1 MKRFF
6 GVFFAVILMLT
17 CAGCGGGDN
26 KPAEPQK
33 QETKEVKEETGD
45 KVGALMPI
53 GIDEE
58 GYKRWTQSIAEVEG
72 QPVGYNAPRTVVFF
86 NDLNSM
92 LAALKAKQID
102 RFATSKEVAQYIAAR
117 NDDVEIIDY
126 NLKPILGYSM
136 AMLDKS
142 AAQVEEINN
151 AINEMRQ
158 DGTLAKLVK
167 ENISELNGAD
177 PVHVDLP
184 KIDGAETIKVAVT
197 GDMPGMDCILAD
209 GTPAGFNVAF
219 LSELSNRIN
228 KNFEL
233 VSVTSDARGSALTSG
248 QVDAL
253 FWVVGTYDQEGNALP
268 YPLDNMKGVAITVP
282 YMMDSRVGLALKK

>member
-6 GVFFAVILMLT
+6 GVFFAVIFMLT
-17 CAGCGGGDN
+17 CAGCGGGD

-33 QETKEVKEETGD
+33 QETTQETSD

-58 GYKRWTQSIAEVEG
+58 GYKRWTQNIAEVEG
-72 QPVGYNAPRTVVFF
+72 QPATYNVPRTVVFF

-92 LAALKAKQID
+92 LSALKAKQID
-102 RFATSKEVAQYIAAR
+102 RFATSKEVAQYIVAR

-151 AINEMRQ
+151 AINAMRQ

-167 ENISELNGAD
+167 ENISDLKGAD

-184 KIDGAETIKVAVT
+184 MIDGAETIKVAVT

-219 LSELSNRIN
+219 LSELSKRIN

-233 VSVTSDARGSALTSG
+233 VSISADARGAALTSG

-253 FWVVGTYDQEGNALP
+253 FWVIGTYDQDGNALP
-268 YPLDNMKGVAITVP
+268 YPLDNMNGVAVTVP
-282 YMMDSRVGLALKK
+282 YMMDSRVGLSLKK